1 MNHLSAL
8 DALFLQLESPQT
20 PMHVGGLILLQ
31 KPAKHRGSFLRDFRQ
46 HIEARLHLAPLFTR
60 KLMFMPLNL
69 ANPVWLHDDDV
80 DLDYHIRSLTLP
92 KPGTQSQLETCIAK
106 LHTTLLDRDR
116 PLWEFYVIEGLK
128 SGEVAFYCKMHHAA
142 LDGQGGV
149 ALAQALLDT
158 DPVPRIVLPADQ
170 PAHGGMKL
178 SAAKMLSA
186 AFRNTVAQY
195 SRIARAL
202 PGAVRVAGAI
212 GAAALAKRAA
222 AKSSAREAGNV
233 DSGASVNLK
242 ALIPKGALL
251 GPRTAWNVALRAPR
265 VFVTLR
271 LPLDE
276 VKRIAKQFDAKLND
290 VVLAICSGALRR
302 YLAAHGGIPDKP
314 LIGAVPASLRAPG
327 DTSQNNQVTMM
338 LVSLATNKA
347 DALQRLKLIG
357 AASTKAKSLTGGM
370 KSVIPTDLPSLGV
383 PWLMSLFTSLYN
395 NPAVANRIPVLAN
408 LVISN
413 VPGPQ
418 VALYLAGAKMMSYY
432 PVSIAA
438 HGLGLNITVQSYN
451 GGLDIGIIACKNAVP
466 DLRLVAQ
473 FLEEAHEELLLAT
486 TSKSVVTANIKK
498 RPPANQ
504 ARNAKKRPAS
514 VKGKPG
520 IKKPANVS
528 ATTRKP

>member
-1 MNHLSAL
+1 MQHLSAL

-31 KPAKHRGSFLRDFRQ
+31 KPAKHRSSFLRDFRQ

-60 KLMFMPLNL
+60 KLMFLPLDL
-69 ANPVWLHDDDV
+69 FNPVWLHDENV
-80 DLDYHIRSLTLP
+80 DLNYHIRSLTLP
-92 KPGTQSQLETCIAK
+92 KPGTQAQLEACIAK
-106 LHTTLLDRDR
+106 LHTALLDRDR
-116 PLWEFYVIEGLK
+116 PLWEFYLLEGLK

-149 ALAQALLDT
+149 ALAQALLDS
-158 DPVPRIVLPADQ
+158 DPVPRAVPPKDQ
-170 PAHGGMKL
+170 PAQDSMKL
-178 SAAKMLSA
+178 SVKKILGDAL
-186 AFRNTVAQY
+186 RNTLVQY
-195 SRIARAL
+195 SRIARAV
-202 PGAVRVAGAI
+202 PGAALVVGAM

-222 AKSSAREAGNV
+222 AKSTANVAGSAYT
-233 DSGASVNLK
+233 SINLK
-242 ALIPKGALL
+242 ALLPKGAIL
-251 GPRTAWNVALRAPR
+251 GPRTAWNIALQAPR

-276 VKRIAKQFDAKLND
+276 VKHIAKKFDAKLND
-290 VVLAICSGALRR
+290 VVLTICSGALRR

-327 DTSQNNQVTMM
+327 DASQTNQVTMM
-338 LVSLATNKA
+338 RVSLATHKA

-357 AASTKAKSLTGGM
+357 AASAKAKSLTGGM
-370 KSVIPTDLPSLGV
+370 KNVLSADLPSMGL
-383 PWLMSLFTSLYN
+383 PWLMSLLTALYKH
-395 NPAVANRIPVLAN
+395 PAVASRVPVLAN

-451 GGLDIGIIACKNAVP
+451 GALDIGIIASKKAMP
-466 DLRLVAQ
+466 DVRKLAQ
-473 FLEEAHEELLLAT
+473 FLKEAHEELLQTVAPDPEVNAT
-486 TSKSVVTANIKK
+486 RKK
-498 RPPANQ
+498 RSPASQ
-504 ARNAKKRPAS
+504 PRNAKKRPAS
-514 VKGKPG
+514 AKGKSK
-520 IKKPANVS
+520 IKKTANVG
-528 ATTRKP
+528 ATRRKHA